1 MKKINLDYKPWA
13 IYLSALLISVYLHE
27 IGHCIPAW
35 AHGFRAVPTPAKE
48 YISGDIPMNVKQYV
62 SLGGIVTTIALTL
75 AAISVFIVTDYRYKS
90 ALLAGVIAVPGIYTL
105 RFMLVG
111 RGHDATEFQEAQA
124 AMGLDY
130 SGHALDWIF
139 LTLFLAGAVAW
150 ILRSRP
156 QPRIVVRLAVGL
168 IITIVFVTGLQEI
181 NNAIF
186 DPVFNYSVPR

>member
-13 IYLSALLISVYLHE
+13 VYLSALLISVYLHE

-62 SLGGIVTTIALTL
+62 SLGGIVATIALTL

-139 LTLFLAGAVAW
+139 LTLFLAGAVA
-150 ILRSRP
+150 
-156 QPRIVVRLAVGL
+156 
-168 IITIVFVTGLQEI
+168 
-181 NNAIF
+181 
-186 DPVFNYSVPR
+186 